1 MTGLEERWHQRW
13 ERLREWLRLGVIYIP
28 AGERLWAKYSEPGRV
43 YHDAG
48 HVLYCL
54 EKFDTYPSAAGQS
67 DEVEVALWFHDAVYD
82 ATAAGGVN
90 EAMSARFFWREFGD
104 LARGQVDG
112 DRVERLIHATR
123 HLGEPD
129 SDEEALI
136 RDIDLAILG
145 EPAGR
150 YDQYVADVR
159 REYAHVGDEE
169 WRDGRAAVLKGF
181 LGRDEI
187 YFTRHFRKLSEKEA
201 RANLLREL
209 EALLGDSCGG

>member
-28 AGERLWAKYSEPGRV
+28 AGERLWGNYSEAGRV

-54 EKFDTYPSAAGQS
+54 EKFDNYPSAAGQS
-67 DEVEVALWFHDAVYD
+67 DEVEVALWYHDAVYD
-82 ATAAGGVN
+82 AEAVDGLN

-104 LARGQVDG
+104 LARGQIDVE
-112 DRVERLIHATR
+112 RVERLILATR
-123 HLGEPD
+123 HLGEPQ

-150 YDQYVADVR
+150 YSQYVADVR
-159 REYAHVGDEE
+159 REYGHMGDEE
-169 WRDGRAAVLKGF
+169 WREGRARVLKGF
-181 LGRDEI
+181 LARKKI
-187 YFTRHFRKLSEKEA
+187 YFTRHFWKLSEKDA
-201 RANLLREL
+201 RANLVGEL
-209 EALLGDSCGG
+209 EVLLGSEV